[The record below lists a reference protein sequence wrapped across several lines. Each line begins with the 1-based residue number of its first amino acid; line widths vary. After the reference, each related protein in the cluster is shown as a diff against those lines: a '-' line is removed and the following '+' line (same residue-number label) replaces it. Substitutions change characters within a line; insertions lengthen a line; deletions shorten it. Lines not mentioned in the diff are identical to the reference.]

1 VHIAHDKHNPS
12 QAGRNSVEK
21 GKAAKPGYPEHP
33 EQQPAHPHAVTMHGR
48 HAEHG
53 GHDKHAGHSVAMFRK
68 KFWLS
73 LALTVP
79 TLVWGHMLQRAF
91 GYTAP
96 HFPGSMD

>member
-1 VHIAHDKHNPS
+1 MEHPHDQQIGHSAQDHAPTS
-12 QAGRNSVEK
+12 
-21 GKAAKPGYPEHP
+21 KPAEPAYPEHP
-33 EQQPAHPHAVTMHGR
+33 EQRTAPAHTEQDQHA
-48 HAEHG
+48 

-91 GYTAP
+91 RFTAP
-96 HFPGSMD
+96 EFPGSQWIPPIF